1 MNKTNI
7 EYLDYTWNP
16 ISMRCSPI
24 SPGCANCWHLAVAD
38 RLAKNPKISIV
49 KRRAY
54 SGKSRYFLDQK
65 ELEAPLERKKPS
77 IIGVQFMGDLFK
89 WYISY
94 EDHEK
99 IMEVVKA
106 AKQHTFIM
114 LTKRPVRMKQF
125 VETFNSYNN
134 SRDKSLPNLWLGV
147 TCENQE
153 TLEERRPILLKM
165 PAAKRLLSVEP
176 MLSDIDIRPRHFQA
190 DGGWL
195 DWVICGCESGSK
207 RRKTEIDWIA
217 NLRDQCF
224 ALELP
229 FFLKQMEVSGKIV
242 KMPQFKGKVWAQY
255 PK

>member
-16 ISMRCSPI
+16 ISMRCFPI

-54 SGKSRYFLDQK
+54 SGKSRYFLDRR
-65 ELEAPLERKKPS
+65 ELEAPLKRKKPS
-77 IIGVQFMGDLFK
+77 IIGVQFMGDLFHSK
-89 WYISY
+89 ISY
-94 EDHEK
+94 ETFER
-99 IMEVVKA
+99 IMMVITDA
-106 AKQHTFIM
+106 PQHTFIM
-114 LTKRPVRMKQF
+114 LTKRPRQMLQF
-125 VETFNSYNN
+125 IKNFNGLLAPAGPL
-134 SRDKSLPNLWLGV
+134 KNLWLGV

-195 DWVICGCESGSK
+195 DWVICGCESGPK

-224 ALELP
+224 ALGLP